1 MRQQALEFLDALG
14 GPENLVE
21 IEGCITR
28 LRGTVVDP
36 GRINVARLKELNIR
50 GEPIIK
56 GRVVQIVVGTYAEL
70 IGTEMNKIM
79 RGK

>member
-1 MRQQALEFLDALG
+1 MREQALKLLDALG
-14 GPENLVE
+14 GPENVIE

-36 GRINVARLKELNIR
+36 GKIDVAKLKELKIK
-50 GEPIIK
+50 GDPIIK
-56 GRVVQIVVGTYAEL
+56 GKVIQIVVGSYAEL

-79 RGK
+79 TSK